1 MVRMPLTRLDLDS
14 LHRMAKSSSCGP
26 LLETSSTSFRS
37 TVPTRSHKVPSSF
50 FDELQVLFSPLEEQQ
65 GFRTCEIGINE
76 GSSTPLEWSKIP
88 PPSRPSFLSPSSPTS
103 KSWPEYRSSWAPRS
117 RVALKSFPRSS
128 RSPRR
133 GRCKGGRWPPLCL
146 LNFVTP
152 RM

>member
-88 PPSRPSFLSPSSPTS
+88 PPSRPSFLPLSLSSNIQVVAGIQIVVGPSLARGPKVISP
-103 KSWPEYRSSWAPRS
+103 K
-117 RVALKSFPRSS
+117 
-128 RSPRR
+128 
-133 GRCKGGRWPPLCL
+133 
-146 LNFVTP
+146 
-152 RM
+152 